1 MPPKAKD
8 PNGSPA
14 AEKAPKETPTD
25 GIDNYELPR
34 ALVTRIAKSSVR
46 ARSIDGLCLG
56 LNI

>member
-8 PNGSPA
+8 PNGSPTT
-14 AEKAPKETPTD
+14 EKAPKEKETTMD

-46 ARSIDGLCLG
+46 VEDAVSRAS
-56 LNI
+56 